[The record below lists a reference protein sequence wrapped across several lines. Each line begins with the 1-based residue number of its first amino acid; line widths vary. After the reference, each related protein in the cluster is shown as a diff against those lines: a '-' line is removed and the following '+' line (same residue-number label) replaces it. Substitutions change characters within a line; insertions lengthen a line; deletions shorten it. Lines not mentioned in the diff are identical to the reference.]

1 MEKIKDSLAVK
12 TTAFVIIVIF
22 SIVTALSTAI
32 VIINAEYQWYS
43 RAEEAVQDDIYEE
56 VATHAQQMILDE
68 IYTNYEGIESP
79 IDAPLIQEESSAD
92 GFGYKVK
99 LLNDAFSF
107 KFLNNGKE
115 SDTRIVN
122 REFINSEDVVDSYEF
137 MHGDMDITIYLG
149 EISEG
154 AVPSELYTLY
164 QVLNFAYEYSK
175 AAAASALLGIIVIAA
190 LVIFFFTSTGRKQ
203 EISKFVA
210 SVPIELCLAVS
221 AGAIILLALLNIN
234 ILEEWKL
241 DLIILMIIVDVAAVA
256 AIVMGL
262 LILMIIKIRHNNLY
276 QSSICYKMLKGILYV
291 VKKSASACSIII
303 KSLPLVWKSALVVL
317 VGIFINWFILLT
329 ASPGIGYNGGVWV
342 IWFVGAVIVEG
353 VSIYIA
359 LCMKKLKTAGEC
371 LAAGDLEYVA
381 DDKGLFLDFKEHAE
395 NLNSISKGMSK
406 AVEEKMKSERF
417 KTELITNV
425 SHDIK
430 TPLTSIIN
438 YVDLISGEDIDDEK
452 IRGYIEVLQRQT
464 QKLRK
469 LTDDLVEASK
479 AASGTVKIDIMPCK
493 PSVLMAQAVGE
504 YYNKM
509 REAELELVIG
519 EMDDNI
525 EIMADGRCMWRI
537 FDNLLNNIC
546 KYSQPGTRVYQSLEK
561 AGDKAAITYK
571 NTSKYQLNISEE
583 ELMERFVRGDSSRH
597 TEGSGLGLSIA
608 RNLVNLQGGNF
619 DIHIDGDLFK
629 VIIELPLK
637 VKQ

>member
-1 MEKIKDSLAVK
+1 MGKIKDSLAVK
-12 TTAFVIIVIF
+12 TAAFVIIIIF
-22 SIVTALSTAI
+22 SMITALSASI

-43 RAEEAVQDDIYEE
+43 STEEAVQDDIYDE
-56 VATHAQQMILDE
+56 VATRAQQMILDE
-68 IYTNYEGIESP
+68 IYTNYEGIESS
-79 IDAPLIQEESSAD
+79 IDAPLIQGENSSD

-99 LLNDAFSF
+99 LLNDVFSF

-149 EISEG
+149 EIREG
-154 AVPSELYTLY
+154 AVPDELHTLY
-164 QVLNFAYEYSK
+164 RVLDFAYEYSK

-190 LVIFFFTSTGRKQ
+190 LVIFFFTSTGRKE
-203 EISKFVA
+203 EISRFVA
-210 SVPIELCLAVS
+210 TVPIELCLAVS

-241 DLIILMIIVDVAAVA
+241 DLIILMIIVDAASITS
-256 AIVMGL
+256 IVMGL

-276 QSSICYKMLKGILYV
+276 QSSVCYKLYKGILFIAQ
-291 VKKSASACSIII
+291 KFASVCSIII
-303 KSLPLVWKSALVVL
+303 KSLPLVWKSALFVL
-317 VGIFINWFILLT
+317 AGIFINWFILVT

-359 LCMKKLKTAGEC
+359 LCMKKLKVAGEC
-371 LAAGDLEYVA
+371 LAAGNLEYEV

-438 YVDLISGEDIDDEK
+438 YVDLISGEEINDEK
-452 IRGYIEVLQRQT
+452 TRGYIEVLQRQT
-464 QKLRK
+464 QKLKK

-479 AASGTVKIDIMPCK
+479 AASGTVKVDIMPCK
-493 PSVLMAQAVGE
+493 PSVLMAQAAGE
-504 YYNKM
+504 YDSKM
-509 REAELELVIG
+509 KEAELESVIG

-561 AGDKAAITYK
+561 IGDKAVITYK

-629 VIIELPLK
+629 VMIELPLK

>member
-203 EISKFVA
+203 EISKFVT

-241 DLIILMIIVDVAAVA
+241 DLIILMIIVDAAAVA

-371 LAAGDLEYVA
+371 LAAGDLEYAA